1 MKIKVFLIVCLGA
14 FIMLLISSILVYT
27 QMRAMKN
34 ISLNAL
40 TESLYNED
48 SKILSWTLSSVPTD
62 RITAMKLPDTW
73 AEISVVNNNDLIVS
87 SSTNPN
93 HKGLPLHRY
102 PELLDQAS
110 LLMEAMKVGK
120 PTTVRTSEYMVVVQ
134 PINADQTIIALK
146 PKAGERGLVSD
157 QDAKIRNDVS
167 ASARTL
173 LIFLGIGLLMTFLIS
188 YIIAVIVVNPTS
200 KLMDAFEALSLGDFD
215 YEIKGAGGKD
225 MEAFTE
231 SFLRLKASLIMALE
245 RISRR

>member
-34 ISLNAL
+34 IGLNAL

-48 SKILSWTLSSVPTD
+48 SKILSWILSSVPTD

-73 AEISVVNNNDLIVS
+73 AEISVVNNNDLVVF
-87 SSTNPN
+87 SSTNPS
-93 HKGLPLHRY
+93 HKGLPLHRH

-110 LLMEAMKVGK
+110 LLIEAMKVGK
-120 PTTVRTSEYMVVVQ
+120 PATVRTSEYMVVIQ

-146 PKAGERGLVSD
+146 PKAWERGLVSD
-157 QDAKIRNDVS
+157 QDAKIRKDVS
-167 ASARTL
+167 ASTCTL
-173 LIFLGIGLLMTFLIS
+173 VIFLGIGLLMTFLIS
-188 YIIAVIVVNPTS
+188 YLIAVIVVNPTS

-231 SFLRLKASLIMALE
+231 SFLRLKASLVMALE

>member
-27 QMRAMKN
+27 QMRAMN
-34 ISLNAL
+34 DINLNAL

-48 SKILSWTLSSVPTD
+48 SKILSWILSSVPTD

-73 AEISVVNNNDLIVS
+73 AEILVVNNNDLVVS
-87 SSTNPN
+87 SSTNPT
-93 HKGLPLHRY
+93 HTGLPLYRH

-110 LLMEAMKVGK
+110 FLMDSMKVGK
-120 PTTVRTSEYMVVVQ
+120 PATVRTSEYMVVVQ

-146 PKAGERGLVSD
+146 PKAWEKGLVSE
-157 QDAKIRNDVS
+157 QDAKIRKDVS
-167 ASARTL
+167 ATTRTL
-173 LIFLGIGLLMTFLIS
+173 VIFLGVGLLITFLIS
-188 YIIAVIVVNPTS
+188 YLIATAVVNPTR
-200 KLMDAFEALSLGDFD
+200 KLMDALEALSLGDFD

-225 MEAFTE
+225 MEAFIE
-231 SFLRLKASLIMALE
+231 SFLRLKASLVMALE